1 MIALANAGK
10 LFEQDI
16 KASMTDNIFYLRLK
30 DSAGAW
36 QGTQSN
42 TRFTA
47 SNACDCIL
55 HFGGV
60 LFLAELKSHKGKS
73 IPFNCFR
80 ESQLR
85 ELAKVTPRKHEIA
98 IALLNFRDVSETYI
112 VLFADIIDFI
122 DESNRNG
129 TRKSIPLEWVREVGY
144 QVPQRLKKVRYT
156 YSIEATLMEL
166 LQQIQ

>member
-1 MIALANAGK
+1 
-10 LFEQDI
+10 
-16 KASMTDNIFYLRLK
+16 
-30 DSAGAW
+30 
-36 QGTQSN
+36 
-42 TRFTA
+42 
-47 SNACDCIL
+47 
-55 HFGGV
+55 
-60 LFLAELKSHKGKS
+60 LAELKSHKGKS
-73 IPFNCFR
+73 IPFACFR
-80 ESQLR
+80 ESQLG

-98 IALLNFRDVSETYI
+98 IALLNFRDISETYI